1 VPVGAAID
9 ALTGAFTWTPT
20 EAQGPGVFTFDVVV
34 SDGTATDVETI
45 HVTVNEVNWRQTG
58 RT

>member
-1 VPVGAAID
+1 
-9 ALTGAFTWTPT
+9 
-20 EAQGPGVFTFDVVV
+20 V